1 MELYAGVLSSAPSVP
16 KSPLQGWTP
25 ASRTSVGRIGG
36 NSRSRLSTLDG
47 FSHFLGGGLKY
58 FYFHPYLGK

>member
-1 MELYAGVLSSAPSVP
+1 MELYAGVLGTSAPSVP

-36 NSRSRLSTLDG
+36 HSRSLSTLDG
-47 FSHFLGGGLKY
+47 FSHFLGGGLKC